1 MAQDLSWD
9 QVDRVAVKE
18 VDLRGIANTTE
29 TETVVVVGE
38 ITLLIR
44 LHVEVTVGTNLR
56 V

>member
-1 MAQDLSWD
+1 MAQDLSLD

-18 VDLRGIANTTE
+18 VGLRGIANT

-44 LHVEVTVGTNLR
+44 LHVEVTVGTNLQ

>member
-29 TETVVVVGE
+29 TVVVVGE